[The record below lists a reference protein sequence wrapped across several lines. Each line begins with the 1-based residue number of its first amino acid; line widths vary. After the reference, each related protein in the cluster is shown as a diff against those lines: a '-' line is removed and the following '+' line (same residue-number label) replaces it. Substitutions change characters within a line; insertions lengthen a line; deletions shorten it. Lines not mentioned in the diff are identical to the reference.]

1 MFVSTQSLD
10 HFAKEDTMAE
20 VKLGLDKK
28 GPSLGRSFF
37 VTEFKRK
44 KLNLIY
50 FKPLT
55 IWMDFY
61 IINVVGVYYAR

>member
-1 MFVSTQSLD
+1 MV
-10 HFAKEDTMAE
+10 E

-28 GPSLGRSFF
+28 GTSLGRSFF

-61 IINVVGVYYAR
+61 IINVVQGNTILTQ